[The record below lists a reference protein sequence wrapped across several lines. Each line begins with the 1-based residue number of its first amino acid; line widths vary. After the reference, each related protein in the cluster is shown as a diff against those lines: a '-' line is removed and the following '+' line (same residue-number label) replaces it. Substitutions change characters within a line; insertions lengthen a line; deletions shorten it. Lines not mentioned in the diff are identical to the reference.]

1 MGGISS
7 VVVKQPNNLLFNGQT
22 ATTVAGMMNY
32 TTANFYNSKTSNV
45 NVMIQGEFGNALTA
59 LQQAQ

>member
-1 MGGISS
+1 MGGIAS

-45 NVMIQGEFGNALTA
+45 N
-59 LQQAQ
+59 